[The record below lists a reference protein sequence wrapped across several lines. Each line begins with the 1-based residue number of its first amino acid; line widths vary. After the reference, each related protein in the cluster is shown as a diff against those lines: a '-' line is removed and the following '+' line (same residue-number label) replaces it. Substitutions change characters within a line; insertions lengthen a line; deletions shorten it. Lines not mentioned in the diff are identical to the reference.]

1 MKKMFNKIMMVN
13 GRIRSVRYQRGLA
26 RQVKECEMR
35 KKIAH
40 RNLELAEKYLPN
52 CTKLIKSLRFE
63 AKMADSFMPADLMLF
78 HK

>member
-13 GRIRSVRYQRGLA
+13 DRIRTARYHKGLA
-26 RQVKECEMR
+26 RQVKECEQMR
-35 KKIAH
+35 KKAY

-52 CTKLIKSLRFE
+52 CTKLIDSLRFE

-78 HK
+78 H